1 MVISEMI
8 QMTHSPIPTLPS
20 RIPWGLPAGNT
31 GKKSLLAAF
40 IIFLILCLSLALSL
54 SPSTALAAGFSDL
67 KGNWAAPE
75 IAKAVDAG
83 YIKGYPDG
91 RFKPAAGVTR
101 AEFLTMVDNAFQL
114 AAAQNPGT
122 FRDVRP
128 GAWFGSSVQA
138 AVYSGLVS
146 GYPDHTFRPQQ
157 AVTRQEAACILA
169 PLLKL
174 QEDGALRFTDT
185 RQIAAW
191 AKPSVSQLAVGG
203 IITGYPDG
211 TFRPEKIIS
220 RAEAVAIINKALT
233 SRTVV
238 QTPAPGRGDQGV
250 PVVQTPEPGR
260 GDTGELAVDVS
271 HDQYGEKVDITVV
284 QGAVYNVAELQDPQ
298 RLVIT
303 VPGVTVVRTP
313 LEIPVGEGGLDK
325 VTTNFSGTGP
335 GTAEVEISFAT
346 PGPLTY
352 YTTPGQSGELQITV
366 PPQIYKIEATPVS
379 DFLAVNLWATG
390 PLNYQTSMQGNPQ
403 QLVLYFPGIGLS
415 PGLLNWQQQVSAAGV
430 DGLQFSEPQP
440 ITAQLA
446 VQTKQDITCSSD
458 SSNQG
463 QQMVLRLRENTNPAG
478 QSGQGVQ
485 SGLAGQGNL
494 AGKCIVLDPGHGGN
508 DPGAIGPHGVEEK
521 WVTLPIALKAADIL
535 RQQGAN
541 VIMTRTVDANPDL
554 LARPELANDNN
565 ADVFVSIH
573 ANWIRNSSIGGTGT
587 YTYAPPGTPLGQ
599 QRTAR
604 LHLASCLQDDL
615 VKTLGLHDSGVI
627 EDNFAVLRCTTMPAA
642 LVEVAFISNSWEER
656 LLGDSNFQ
664 QQAAAAIASGI
675 TRFLTGG

>member
-1 MVISEMI
+1 MA
-8 QMTHSPIPTLPS
+8 HSPIPTLPS

-122 FRDVRP
+122 FWDVRP

-233 SRTVV
+233 SRTIV
-238 QTPAPGRGDQGV
+238 QTPAPSRATRV
-250 PVVQTPEPGR
+250 F
-260 GDTGELAVDVS
+260 
-271 HDQYGEKVDITVV
+271 
-284 QGAVYNVAELQDPQ
+284 
-298 RLVIT
+298 RLCKRRRRA
-303 VPGVTVVRTP
+303 GVT
-313 LEIPVGEGGLDK
+313 PVNLQSMS
-325 VTTNFSGTGP
+325 VTTSM
-335 GTAEVEISFAT
+335 ARRWISRWSRERSTTWPSCKT
-346 PGPLTY
+346 PRAWWS
-352 YTTPGQSGELQITV
+352 QCR
-366 PPQIYKIEATPVS
+366 A
-379 DFLAVNLWATG
+379 
-390 PLNYQTSMQGNPQ
+390 
-403 QLVLYFPGIGLS
+403 
-415 PGLLNWQQQVSAAGV
+415 
-430 DGLQFSEPQP
+430 
-440 ITAQLA
+440 
-446 VQTKQDITCSSD
+446 
-458 SSNQG
+458 
-463 QQMVLRLRENTNPAG
+463 
-478 QSGQGVQ
+478 
-485 SGLAGQGNL
+485 
-494 AGKCIVLDPGHGGN
+494 
-508 DPGAIGPHGVEEK
+508 
-521 WVTLPIALKAADIL
+521 
-535 RQQGAN
+535 
-541 VIMTRTVDANPDL
+541 
-554 LARPELANDNN
+554 
-565 ADVFVSIH
+565 
-573 ANWIRNSSIGGTGT
+573 
-587 YTYAPPGTPLGQ
+587 
-599 QRTAR
+599 
-604 LHLASCLQDDL
+604 
-615 VKTLGLHDSGVI
+615 
-627 EDNFAVLRCTTMPAA
+627 
-642 LVEVAFISNSWEER
+642 
-656 LLGDSNFQ
+656 
-664 QQAAAAIASGI
+664 
-675 TRFLTGG
+675 

>member
-1 MVISEMI
+1 MP
-8 QMTHSPIPTLPS
+8 HSPSPTLSS
-20 RIPWGLPAGNT
+20 RLTRGLPAGSAF
-31 GKKSLLAAF
+31 KKSLLAAL
-40 IIFLILCLSLALSL
+40 IIFLSLWLPLALNV
-54 SPSTALAAGFSDL
+54 SPSTAQAAGFSDL
-67 KGNWAAPE
+67 KGSWAAPE
-75 IAKAVDAG
+75 IARAADAG

-101 AEFLTMVDNAFQL
+101 AEFLAMVDNAFQF
-114 AAAQNPGT
+114 AAAQSPSA

-169 PLLKL
+169 PLLNL
-174 QEDGALRFTDT
+174 QEDGTLRFIDA
-185 RQIAAW
+185 RQIAGW

-233 SRTVV
+233 SRTVA
-238 QTPAPGRGDQGV
+238 QTPAPSQGDQGI
-250 PVVQTPEPGR
+250 PGVQTPEPGR

-298 RLVIT
+298 RLVVT
-303 VPGVTVVRTP
+303 VPDVTVVRTP
-313 LEIPVGEGGLDK
+313 LEIDVGEGGLDK
-325 VTTNFSGTGP
+325 VTTSFSGTGP

-346 PGPLTY
+346 PVPLTY
-352 YTTPGQSGELQITV
+352 YTTPGQPGELSITV
-366 PPQIYKIEATPVS
+366 PPQIYKIETAPVS
-379 DFLAVNLWATG
+379 DFLAVNLWATD
-390 PLNYQTSMQGNPQ
+390 PLNYQASMQGNPQ
-403 QLVLYFPGIGLS
+403 QLVLDFPGTGLS
-415 PGLLNWQQQVSAAGV
+415 PGLQKWQQQVNAAGV
-430 DGLQFSEPQP
+430 DGLQFSEPQLL
-440 ITAQLA
+440 TAQLA
-446 VQTKQDITCSSD
+446 VQATQEITCSSD
-458 SSNQG
+458 SSDQG
-463 QQMVLRLRENTNPAG
+463 QQMVLRLQKGANPAG
-478 QSGQGVQ
+478 QGGQ
-485 SGLAGQGNL
+485 SGPAGPGGQGNL

-535 RQQGAN
+535 RQQGAD
-541 VIMTRTVDANPDL
+541 VIMTRTGDTNPSL
-554 LARPELANDNN
+554 LARSELANDNN

-573 ANWIRNSSIGGTGT
+573 ANWIRNSSIGGAGT

-604 LHLASCLQDDL
+604 LHLASCLQEDL
-615 VKTLGLHDSGVI
+615 VKTLGLHDSGVF
-627 EDNFAVLRCTTMPAA
+627 EDNFEVLRCSTIPAA
-642 LVEVAFISNSWEER
+642 LVEVAFISNPWEEH

-664 QQAAAAIASGI
+664 QQAAASIASGI
-675 TRFLTGG
+675 TRFLTSG